1 MTLSKDRLTKL
12 LHKSG
17 WTGEELGQLI
27 MMSLISDIKQKEKK
41 EKKPLFTQTELDL
54 MVSTLDTSEEMTT
67 YGVYC
72 DLYSE
77 IVDGYNKGQGFIQ
90 QFENGFLNALIRYKD
105 ISTEQNELDYKK
117 DSPIIMTEKQYK
129 ELKEKALKLK
139 EPIKE
144 SFYTLIFSTLYDF
157 MHDSQKAPKDI
168 QKALDDTK
176 KKLVKNTAFLKLYN
190 DVEGRG
196 HYEPLAGTS
205 QNEEDFNAKDKKNVK
220 NTGVSLGISEDV
232 EEESTLLK
240 AAKFFIRG
248 KEYLETYVKEKTG
261 EEIELTEEEMS
272 IIFDKL
278 DTINTAENNQKFKLI
293 TKALEIKKK
302 GIWRIDE
309 DLPKGL
315 KAYDL
320 LDCIIDSADY
330 EETDPKK
337 HLAAFKKEYKELYEA
352 ISGYIK
358 EQIPQLKAIKATQLY
373 KEAITWKEL
382 ADIGFLDYKEQLPP
396 SDREIVEAWTENSFI
411 TQIRVFFSGI
421 AILRKPVK
429 ATQLD
434 KKGYYVEPEIERTYT
449 KLYSIEKNPEIIENM
464 QYQMRGLVISA
475 LSYFYAYN
483 TYLEIISKVYN
494 IPDIDEIAAI
504 DTSSYERRINNLNYL
519 LCDLY
524 VTIKGD
530 TPQETAKKR
539 TLITKIFTFIELEDL
554 KPTQEAI
561 KKLERKLKRLGF
573 TKGAR
578 KQLKDVTPFIEML
591 ANSTKGGGIW

>member
-105 ISTEQNELDYKK
+105 ISTEQNELEHKK

-144 SFYTLIFSTLYDF
+144 SFYTLLFFALYDF

-196 HYEPLAGTS
+196 HFEQLDGAS
-205 QNEEDFNAKDKKNVK
+205 QNEKDFNAKDKKN
-220 NTGVSLGISEDV
+220 TGISLGMSEDV

-272 IIFDKL
+272 IIFDEL
-278 DTINTAENNQKFKLI
+278 DSINTAGNNQKFKLI
-293 TKALEIKKK
+293 TKALEIEDKT
-302 GIWRIDE
+302 IWRTDE

-320 LDCIIDSADY
+320 LDCIIDSANY

-337 HLAAFKKEYKELYEA
+337 HLAAFKKEYKDLYEA
-352 ISGYIK
+352 ISCYIK

-396 SDREIVEAWTENSFI
+396 SDREIVEAWTEN
-411 TQIRVFFSGI
+411 VFTRLRGVFSGI
-421 AILRKPVK
+421 AILRKPASV
-429 ATQLD
+429 AQLD

-449 KLYSIEKNPEIIENM
+449 KLYNIEKNPEIIENM
-464 QYQMRGLVISA
+464 QYQMRRLVIPA

-504 DTSSYERRINNLNYL
+504 DTSSYERRINNLDYL

-530 TPQETAKKR
+530 TPQETARKR